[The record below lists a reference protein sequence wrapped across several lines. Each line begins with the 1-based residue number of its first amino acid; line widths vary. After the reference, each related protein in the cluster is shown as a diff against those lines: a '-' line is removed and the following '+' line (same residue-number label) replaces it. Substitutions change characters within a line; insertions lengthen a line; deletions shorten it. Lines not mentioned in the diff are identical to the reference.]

1 MTDCILTQLFESL
14 NHPHRAWVSCHGIP
28 YANGLI
34 RSELTLLV
42 GMMMIRMR
50 REDEEFI
57 DDNTLPVGA
66 RCSHSETLMLKLLG
80 G

>member
-1 MTDCILTQLFESL
+1 M
-14 NHPHRAWVSCHGIP
+14 
-28 YANGLI
+28 
-34 RSELTLLV
+34 LLV

-66 RCSHSETLMLKLLG
+66 RCSHSETVMLKLSG